1 MLAGFV
7 EAVTAA
13 KHAPDWLRNPRN
25 RPTSLQQRLQPVA
38 GQGFTRPRGH
48 RIIADNFSRNHA

>member
-13 KHAPDWLRNPRN
+13 KHAPAYN
-25 RPTSLQQRLQPVA
+25 RGSPYCPTSHKQRLQSVA
-38 GQGFTRPRGH
+38 AQGFTRPRGH

>member
-13 KHAPDWLRNPRN
+13 KHAPAYNHGSRHQ
-25 RPTSLQQRLQPVA
+25 PTSHQQRLQPVA